1 MSTREPPPGR
11 DPRRPPPPPAGA
23 SDGDDDL
30 PKLIARLA
38 EAEAVLE
45 RAVGD
50 QIDAVVHGEGYS
62 YLLHEAQ
69 MALVLS
75 EARARD
81 DAALLEAVIRSAP
94 DLVVYVAAD
103 GIIHWINDAMPELP
117 ANRVVG
123 KHWLR
128 SVPPDQRAALQQI
141 FHRVLETGEPGS
153 LDGPGQSEHHST
165 GWRSRRFGPVK
176 RAGRVVGVVIASR
189 DLTEAKNAEMQ
200 LMVSDRMASLGTLA
214 AGMAHEINNPLAAVM
229 GNLEVMLENIKGTS
243 RSPVPKE
250 ELIEI
255 LQDALTA
262 AGRIRFVVRDL
273 KMFSRSP
280 DEAAP
285 DAAVNVE
292 RVIDSALRMARNET
306 RHRAKVEV
314 AYEHLALAAGN
325 EARLG
330 QVFLNLIVNAAQA
343 LPAGDVA
350 ANTIRIA
357 TYDAAPDRVVV
368 KISDTGPGIPPEI
381 QKRIFAPFFTTK
393 PVGIGTGLGL
403 SICRRIIASMGGDI
417 WFESEVGR
425 GTDFFVSLPI
435 ALTAAREDSRPHA
448 AHSAPAR
455 RGRVLVIDDDELVG
469 HTTAKILAGDHAVV
483 TVASAGAA
491 LQALERGEQFD
502 VILCDLMMPQMTGM
516 DFHAAVAERFP
527 ESSGKVVFTTGG
539 AFTPQARGF
548 LAATSNRY
556 IEKPFEL
563 AQLRAL
569 VNDLVR

>member
-1 MSTREPPPGR
+1 MSTREPPPGAG
-11 DPRRPPPPPAGA
+11 PRRPPPPGPD
-23 SDGDDDL
+23 DGDDDL

-38 EAEAVLE
+38 EVEAALE
-45 RAVGD
+45 GAVGK
-50 QIDAVVHGEGYS
+50 QFDAVVQGTDYS

-103 GIIHWINDAMPELP
+103 GIIHWINQALP
-117 ANRVVG
+117 ALPADRVVG
-123 KHWLR
+123 KHWLAH
-128 SVPPDQRAALQQI
+128 VAPDQRPPLEQV
-141 FHRVLETGEPGS
+141 FRHVLETGEPGS
-153 LDGPGQSEHHST
+153 LDGPGQIENHAV

-176 RAGRVVGVVIASR
+176 RGGRVVGVVIASR

-229 GNLEVMLENIKGTS
+229 GNLEVMLETIKGTARNPAS
-243 RSPVPKE
+243 KE
-250 ELIEI
+250 DLIDI

-280 DEAAP
+280 GEVAP
-285 DAAVNVE
+285 DVAVNVE
-292 RVIDSALRMARNET
+292 RVIDSALRIAKNET
-306 RHRAKVEV
+306 RHRAQIELV
-314 AYEHLALAAGN
+314 YEHVAPVVGN

-343 LPAGDVA
+343 LPTGNVEG
-350 ANTIRIA
+350 NTIRIA
-357 TYDAAPDRVVV
+357 TFDASPDRVVV

-381 QKRIFAPFFTTK
+381 QKRLFAPFFTTK
-393 PVGIGTGLGL
+393 PVGVGTGLGL

-425 GTDFFVSLPI
+425 GTDFFVSLPV
-435 ALTAAREDSRPHA
+435 AAVVARDEEQPPLPA
-448 AHSAPAR
+448 APAR

-469 HTTAKILAGDHAVV
+469 DATAKILAGDHHVV
-483 TVASAGAA
+483 TMTSAGRA
-491 LQALERGEQFD
+491 LRALEDGERFD

-516 DFHAAVAERFP
+516 DFHAAVLKMAP
-527 ESSGKVVFTTGG
+527 LAAASIVFMTGG
-539 AFTPQARGF
+539 AFTPQASGF
-548 LAATSNRY
+548 LAGTANRHL
-556 IEKPFEL
+556 EKPFEL

-569 VNDLVR
+569 VNELVR